1 MSELTQNSELRNKRL
16 AELDAGIEATE
27 AELKRLKAEIEP
39 EVIEIKDEEEKKPVA
54 EEEKPV
60 KISRG
65 RGGRGLGK
73 GSCRYEEK
81 LTPEEKILA
90 KYDAETD
97 LYKKFND
104 EREMVEFLLET
115 LKNADKLRHAIQ
127 WAIRDLL
134 SFAGKDCRYF
144 YLEDLV
150 KLTTLKNAD
159 FRYRFDNMI
168 ECCDHVIVGE
178 YKKFFET
185 VLDEKIVLLWTD
197 KALFTCQEVEMAV
210 KTEKIYRLAY
220 ELQEDDE

>member
-1 MSELTQNSELRNKRL
+1 MQENPELSNKRTARI
-16 AELDAGIEATE
+16 AELDAAIEAKE
-27 AELKRLKAEIEP
+27 AELKRLKAEI
-39 EVIEIKDEEEKKPVA
+39 IEIKDEEEETPAVEITV

-73 GSCRYEEK
+73 GSYVYEEK

-97 LYKKFND
+97 LYKKFNN
-104 EREMVEFLLET
+104 EREMLEFLLEA

-134 SFAGKDCRYF
+134 SFAGEECKYF
-144 YLEDLV
+144 TLRDLV
-150 KLTTLKNAD
+150 KLTTLKNAN

-168 ECCDHVIVGE
+168 ECCDHVVVGE

-185 VLDEKIVLLWTD
+185 VLDEKPTMIWSD
-197 KALFTCQEVEMAV
+197 KALFKCWEVEMAV
-210 KTEKIYRLAY
+210 KTEKTYRLAY
-220 ELQEDDE
+220 ESQEDDE